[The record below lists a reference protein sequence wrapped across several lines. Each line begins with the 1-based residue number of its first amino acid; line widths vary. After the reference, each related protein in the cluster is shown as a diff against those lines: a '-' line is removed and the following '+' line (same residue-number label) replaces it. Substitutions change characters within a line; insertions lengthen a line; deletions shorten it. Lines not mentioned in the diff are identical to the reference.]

1 MFRGYALHN
10 KFKPEDGMEVLIRAR
25 ITVYEPRGDY
35 QLFCEVMEPVG
46 FGALQMAFEKLKIQL
61 QSEGLFDP
69 KRKKAIPSFPKKI
82 AIVTSPTGAAIKD
95 MLNVLERRF
104 GGGLDI
110 LLVPTSVQGDKAP
123 EEIKKAVIWVSEQ
136 GPSRF
141 DVLIVGR
148 GGGSIEDLWAFNT
161 EAVARSVAA
170 CTVPTISA
178 VGHEIDF
185 TICDFVADLRAPTPS
200 AAAELVVKNKSEVSE
215 KIALLERQIFQ
226 LTLKGL
232 HVAQFK
238 TQGFAKRLIDPKRRL
253 QDLMLRCDEWTDRL
267 LQAMQRFILDS
278 ELQIKFLVERMP
290 DLKLRVENLKQRNKM
305 SSQLLE
311 NLVSARLEEARQK
324 FLNQTGKLNSLSPLA
339 VLGRG
344 FSIVK
349 KGDQIIKSSDHLQ
362 VREEV
367 QVQLAQGQFTAQVT
381 STAAK

>member
-1 MFRGYALHN
+1 
-10 KFKPEDGMEVLIRAR
+10 
-25 ITVYEPRGDY
+25 
-35 QLFCEVMEPVG
+35 
-46 FGALQMAFEKLKIQL
+46 
-61 QSEGLFDP
+61 
-69 KRKKAIPSFPKKI
+69 
-82 AIVTSPTGAAIKD
+82 
-95 MLNVLERRF
+95 
-104 GGGLDI
+104 
-110 LLVPTSVQGDKAP
+110 
-123 EEIKKAVIWVSEQ
+123 
-136 GPSRF
+136 
-141 DVLIVGR
+141 
-148 GGGSIEDLWAFNT
+148 
-161 EAVARSVAA
+161 
-170 CTVPTISA
+170 
-178 VGHEIDF
+178 
-185 TICDFVADLRAPTPS
+185 VADLRAPTPS